1 MKILG
6 NIMKTAIAY
15 IRASTNPELQK
26 NSFAIQEAII
36 NNFADTHGY
45 DITKTFVEY
54 CSGGKDDRPEFNKAL
69 NYAITNNCTL
79 INWKVDRLSRSMSI
93 FARIQD
99 HLHLLRFC
107 EIGDTEP
114 NVMVLGVLLG
124 VAHSERIN
132 TSVRVKAAYK
142 TLKAQDPDKL
152 WGNPNI
158 MTDAQPKGLKVRQ
171 SNAAAYNLY
180 IQSIV
185 NDLKAAGYCTL
196 KSLVIR
202 LNQLGIKTR
211 RGSDFNIPN
220 LHRLI
225 NYEA

>member
-1 MKILG
+1 MKQ
-6 NIMKTAIAY
+6 AIAY

-36 NNFADTHGY
+36 TNFAETHNY
-45 DITKTFVEY
+45 EITKIFVEY

-69 NYAITNNCTL
+69 KMAVSSNCVLIT
-79 INWKVDRLSRSMSI
+79 WKVDRLSRSMSI

-99 HLHLLRFC
+99 HLSLLRFC

-158 MTDAQPKGLKVRQ
+158 MTDAQPKGLVIRKA
-171 SNAAAYNLY
+171 NAAQYNKY

-185 NDLKAAGYCTL
+185 TDLKAAGYCTL
-196 KSLVIR
+196 KSLVLR
-202 LNQLGIKTR
+202 LNELGITTR
-211 RGSDFNIPN
+211 RGNTFNIPN
-220 LHRLI
+220 LHRVI
-225 NYEA
+225 NYGV

>member
-1 MKILG
+1 MK
-6 NIMKTAIAY
+6 KAIAY

-36 NNFADTHGY
+36 TNFAETHNY
-45 DITKTFVEY
+45 EISQIFVEY

-69 NYAITNNCTL
+69 KLAVSSGCVLIT
-79 INWKVDRLSRSMSI
+79 WKVDRLSRSMSI
-93 FARIQD
+93 FGRIQD

-142 TLKAQDPDKL
+142 TLKAQDPNKL

-158 MTDAQPKGLKVRQ
+158 MTDAQPKGLIVRQ
-171 SNAAAYNLY
+171 TNAAQYNKY
-180 IQSIV
+180 IQGV
-185 NDLKAAGYCTL
+185 VADLKAAGYCTL
-196 KSLVIR
+196 KSLVLR
-202 LNQLGIKTR
+202 LNELGITTR
-211 RGSDFNIPN
+211 RGNTFNIPN
-220 LHRLI
+220 LHRVI
-225 NYEA
+225 NYGV

>member
-45 DITKTFVEY
+45 EITKTFVEY

-142 TLKAQDPDKL
+142 TLKAQGVL
-152 WGNPNI
+152 REI
-158 MTDAQPKGLKVRQ
+158 
-171 SNAAAYNLY
+171 
-180 IQSIV
+180 
-185 NDLKAAGYCTL
+185 AGPCAL
-196 KSLVIR
+196 RPSGPR
-202 LNQLGIKTR
+202 
-211 RGSDFNIPN
+211 
-220 LHRLI
+220 
-225 NYEA
+225 A

>member
-36 NNFADTHGY
+36 TNFAETHNY
-45 DITKTFVEY
+45 EITKIFVEY

-69 NYAITNNCTL
+69 KMAVSSNCVLIT
-79 INWKVDRLSRSMSI
+79 WKVDRLSRSMSI

-99 HLHLLRFC
+99 HLSLLRFC

-158 MTDAQPKGLKVRQ
+158 MTDAQPKGLVIRKA
-171 SNAAAYNLY
+171 NAAQYNKY

-185 NDLKAAGYCTL
+185 TDLKAAGYCTL
-196 KSLVIR
+196 KSLVLR
-202 LNQLGIKTR
+202 LNELGITTR
-211 RGSDFNIPN
+211 RGNTFNIPN
-220 LHRLI
+220 LHRVI
-225 NYEA
+225 NYGV

>member
-1 MKILG
+1 MKQ
-6 NIMKTAIAY
+6 AIAY

-36 NNFADTHGY
+36 TNFAETHNY
-45 DITKTFVEY
+45 EITKIFVEY

-69 NYAITNNCTL
+69 KMAVSSNCVLIT
-79 INWKVDRLSRSMSI
+79 WKVDRLSRSMSI

-99 HLHLLRFC
+99 HLSLLRFC

-142 TLKAQDPDKL
+142 TLKAQDPNKL

-158 MTDAQPKGLKVRQ
+158 MTDAQPKGLVIRKA
-171 SNAAAYNLY
+171 NAAQYNKY

-185 NDLKAAGYCTL
+185 TDLKAAGYCTL
-196 KSLVIR
+196 KSLVLR
-202 LNQLGIKTR
+202 LNELGITTR
-211 RGSDFNIPN
+211 RGNTFNIPN
-220 LHRLI
+220 LHRVI
-225 NYEA
+225 NYGV

>member
-1 MKILG
+1 MKS
-6 NIMKTAIAY
+6 AIAY

-36 NNFADTHGY
+36 NNFAETHNY
-45 DITKTFVEY
+45 SITKIFVEY

-69 NYAITNNCTL
+69 QMAVSSNCVLIT
-79 INWKVDRLSRSMSI
+79 WKVDRLSRSMSI

-107 EIGDTEP
+107 EIGDTAP
-114 NVMVLGVLLG
+114 NVMVFGVLLG
-124 VAHSERIN
+124 VAHSERVN

-142 TLKAQDPDKL
+142 TLKAQDPNKL

-158 MTDAQPKGLKVRQ
+158 MTDAQPKGLIVRK
-171 SNAAAYNLY
+171 SNAAQYNKY

-185 NDLKAAGYCTL
+185 ADLRAAGYCTL
-196 KSLVIR
+196 KSLVLR
-202 LNQLGIKTR
+202 LNELGITTR
-211 RGSDFNIPN
+211 RGNTFNIPN
-220 LHRLI
+220 LHRII
-225 NYEA
+225 NYGV